1 MASRYLQHLENLLWP
16 ELFVIGGGLA
26 KKPDLWLPHFHTRT
40 PLRPAA
46 LINNAGIVGAAHA
59 AAQTNKQ
66 A

>member
-26 KKPDLWLPHFHTRT
+26 KKPELWMSHVHTRT

-46 LINNAGIVGAAHA
+46 LINNAGIVGAARSA
-59 AAQTNKQ
+59 VAT
-66 A
+66 